1 MKQVPVAELLSHD
14 AAHLELELLF
24 GKEIINDRYITHFRI
39 QKPGL
44 ALAGYCDHIH
54 SGRVQMLG
62 NTELS
67 YLWMLEPDKRRE
79 SFSALCAQN
88 VCCFIITKNLNIP
101 QEVIDTAVQYNIPM
115 LKTEKVSSDTILAL
129 SVFLEDRLAPD
140 TVCHG
145 VFMDVFGIGVLIT
158 GRSGIG
164 KSECAVELIKRGHR
178 LVADDAVR
186 FKRIQDYV
194 EGASSDMLRYH
205 MEVRGLGI
213 INIKDMFGVAAIR
226 LRKKLELVIEFMDWN
241 PDADYDRLGLDDN
254 FEEILK
260 QRIPKIT
267 LPISAGRNMAVIVEI
282 AARNHLQKI
291 MGYDS
296 AKEFSERLT
305 STINEGQDR
314 KLISDEIDRRMG
326 RKGVE

>member
-1 MKQVPVAELLSHD
+1 MKQVPVAELLSAD
-14 AAHLELELLF
+14 AEHLDLKLLY
-24 GKEIINDRYITHFRI
+24 GKKIVNDRYITHFRI

-54 SGRVQMLG
+54 GGRVQILG
-62 NTELS
+62 NTEIS
-67 YLWMLEPDKRRE
+67 YLWTLESEKRAA
-79 SFSALCAQN
+79 SFAALCARN
-88 VCCFIITKNLNIP
+88 VCCFIVTKNLRIP
-101 QEVIDTAVQYNIPM
+101 QEILDTAKIYEIPI
-115 LKTEKVSSDTILAL
+115 LKTDRVSSDTILDL

-226 LRKKLELVIEFMDWN
+226 LRKKLELVIEFTDWN
-241 PDADYDRLGLDDN
+241 PEADYDRLGLEN
-254 FEEILK
+254 NTQIILN
-260 QRIPKIT
+260 QEIPKII

-305 STINEGQDR
+305 LTINEGHER
-314 KLISDEIDRRMG
+314 RLISDEIDKRMG

>member
-1 MKQVPVAELLSHD
+1 MKQVPVAELIGDD
-14 AAHLELELLF
+14 AENLGLKLIY
-24 GKEIINDRYITHFRI
+24 GKKLIDDRYITHYRI

-54 SGRVQMLG
+54 SGRVQILG
-62 NTELS
+62 NTEIS
-67 YLWMLEPDKRRE
+67 YLWTLTSEQRMV
-79 SFSALCAQN
+79 AMTGLCKKDA
-88 VCCFIITKNLNIP
+88 CCFIITKNLHIP
-101 QEVIDTAVQYNIPM
+101 HELLDISKQYSIPVFR
-115 LKTEKVSSDTILAL
+115 TDKVSSDVITDL
-129 SVFLEDRLAPD
+129 SVYLEDRLAPD

-186 FKRIQDYV
+186 FKRIQDYL

-226 LRKKLELVIEFMDWN
+226 LRKKLELVIEFSDWDPN
-241 PDADYDRLGLDDN
+241 AVYDRLGLDDLHQ
-254 FEEILK
+254 EILK
-260 QRIPKIT
+260 QKVPKIL

-282 AARNHLQKI
+282 AARNHLLKI

-296 AKEFSERLT
+296 AKQFSERLAK
-305 STINEGQDR
+305 SISDGHNK
-314 KLISDEIDRRMG
+314 KLISDEIDMRMG

>member
-1 MKQVPVAELLSHD
+1 MKSVPVAELLSDD
-14 AAHLELELLF
+14 AAHLGLKLIY
-24 GKEIINDRYITHFRI
+24 GKKIIDDKDITHFRI

-54 SGRVQMLG
+54 SGRVQILG
-62 NTELS
+62 NTEVS
-67 YLWMLEPDKRRE
+67 YLWTLTPDLRKQ
-79 SFSALCAQN
+79 AMAGVCQKG
-88 VCCFIITKNLNIP
+88 VCCFIVTKDLHLP
-101 QEVIDTAVQYNIPM
+101 QEVIDTVKVFSIP
-115 LKTEKVSSDTILAL
+115 LFKTDRVSSETIIDL
-129 SVFLEDRLAPD
+129 SVYLEDRLAPD

-145 VFMDVFGIGVLIT
+145 VFLDVFGIGTLIT

-186 FKRIQDYV
+186 FKRIQDYL
-194 EGASSDMLRYH
+194 EGSSSDILRYH

-226 LRKKLELVIEFMDWN
+226 LRKKLELVIEFTDWN
-241 PDADYDRLGLDDN
+241 PDISYDRLGLDN
-254 FEEILK
+254 VYQEILRH
-260 QRIPKIT
+260 RIPKIV

-282 AARNHLQKI
+282 AARNHLLKI

-296 AKEFSERLT
+296 AKQFAEKLT
-305 STINEGQDR
+305 SA
-314 KLISDEIDRRMG
+314 ISDGDAHNPMADEIEKRMG
-326 RKGVE
+326 RWGVE

>member
-1 MKQVPVAELLSHD
+1 MKQVPVAELLSDD
-14 AAHLELELLF
+14 ADHLGLKLIY
-24 GKEIINDRYITHFRI
+24 GKKLVDDRYITHYRI

-54 SGRVQMLG
+54 SGRVQILG
-62 NTELS
+62 NTEIS
-67 YLWMLEPDKRRE
+67 YLWKLP
-79 SFSALCAQN
+79 SAERMASLDAFCRKNA
-88 VCCFIITKNLNIP
+88 CCFVVTKNLHTP
-101 QEVIDTAVQYNIPM
+101 QELSDACKLYNIPLM
-115 LKTEKVSSDTILAL
+115 KTDKISSDTITEI
-129 SVFLEDRLAPD
+129 SVYLEDRLAPD

-186 FKRIQDYV
+186 FKRIQDYL
-194 EGASSDMLRYH
+194 EGSSSDVLRYH

-226 LRKKLELVIEFMDWN
+226 LRKKLELVIEFSDWD
-241 PDADYDRLGLDDN
+241 PAASYDRLGLDN
-254 FEEILK
+254 LHHEILK
-260 QRIPKIT
+260 QKVPKIH

-282 AARNHLQKI
+282 AARNHLLKI

-296 AKEFSERLT
+296 AKEFSERLFGA
-305 STINEGQDR
+305 IQEGKDR
-314 KLISDEIDRRMG
+314 KLVSESVDVRMG